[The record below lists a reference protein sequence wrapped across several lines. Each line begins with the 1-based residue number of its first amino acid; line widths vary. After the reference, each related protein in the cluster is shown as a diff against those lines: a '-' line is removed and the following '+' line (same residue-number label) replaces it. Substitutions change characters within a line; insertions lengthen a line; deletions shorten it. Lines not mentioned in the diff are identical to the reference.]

1 MPLML
6 TLAILSLTA
15 SVDAFP
21 FPAPAALLVAE
32 ERPPAERPRPTF
44 TFGLLHEFRTDL
56 GSASVGVT
64 RADIGIQAPIPPLAG
79 WRISADLASEWSWYD
94 FDDFD
99 AVAGGSA
106 PLAHAHSSLLGLT
119 LVRPFG
125 EGWSFVAR
133 PVVAASGDQDADFG
147 DSVLF
152 GGFVTIG
159 RQMSETLRLSVG
171 VYAAE
176 QFEDDAV
183 VFPIAGIEWQID
195 EATKLSTPGPGLRLT
210 RDLAPG
216 WQAYLQGIYRPR
228 DYRLADDSSVPGG
241 ALSDD
246 SVPVTL
252 GALWSPNQRVQLSL
266 LAGALVFRNIEVRD
280 DGGDVVFDEDADTSV
295 FAGIG
300 LRIGL

>member
-1 MPLML
+1 ML
-6 TLAILSLTA
+6 TIAILSLAA

-21 FPAPAALLVAE
+21 FPAPSVLVVAQE
-32 ERPPAERPRPTF
+32 KPPARRPQPTF
-44 TFGLLHEFRTDL
+44 TSGLLHEFSTDL
-56 GSASVGVT
+56 AGASVGVT
-64 RADIGIQAPIPPLAG
+64 RADIGIRAPIPPLAG

-99 AVAGGSA
+99 AVAGGRDA
-106 PLAHAHSSLLGLT
+106 PLAHAHSSVLGLT

-125 EGWSFVAR
+125 KVWSFVAR
-133 PVVAASGDQDADFG
+133 PVVAASADQDADFG

-152 GGFVTIG
+152 GGFMTIG
-159 RQMSETLRLSVG
+159 RQLSETLTLSVG

-176 QFEDDAV
+176 QFEDDTV

-195 EATKLSTPGPGLRLT
+195 ERTKLSTPGPGLRLT
-210 RDLAPG
+210 RDLAEG

-252 GALWSPNQRVQLSL
+252 GALWSAKPGLQFSAQ
-266 LAGALVFRNIEVRD
+266 AGALVFRTVEVRD
-280 DGGDVVFDEDADTSV
+280 DEGEIVFEEDADTSV
-295 FAGIG
+295 FAGVG
-300 LRIGL
+300 LRIAL